1 MTFAALGLG
10 AGAVVVIAFVLF
22 ILITKRAFNLIKLGI
37 VLVIGVAIGV
47 GVMMLMTKN
56 DSKDGPNEAVGGD
69 NVSFVGDVSFIY
81 GTTSGG
87 NITIITPG
95 DKSQFVD
102 EKSTAESIPEQE
114 ESENDKNE
122 SENDKNES
130 DSGNG
135 ITVTEE
141 QIKDII
147 VGTWETAYR
156 SGDYIDTSVYIFSED
171 GVFNFGGAEFMYAP
185 NAPELFGYEADG
197 WEVVPM
203 GFPYEYGTYEIH
215 GDIIELECI
224 GSDVEGDYP
233 DSFAFEIKVTEL
245 IASDE
250 AVFSVRGEDGR
261 TYLKNKRYNE
271 IEELCELLGVDIEP

>member
-102 EKSTAESIPEQE
+102 ETSTAESIPEQE

>member
-56 DSKDGPNEAVGGD
+56 DSNDGPNEAVGGD

-102 EKSTAESIPEQE
+102 ETSTAESIPEQE
-114 ESENDKNE
+114 E

>member
-47 GVMMLMTKN
+47 GVMMFMTKN

-114 ESENDKNE
+114 ESENNKNE
-122 SENDKNES
+122 SESDKNES

>member
-22 ILITKRAFNLIKLGI
+22 VLITKRAFNLIKLGI
-37 VLVIGVAIGV
+37 VLVIGVAIGAA
-47 GVMMLMTKN
+47 VMMFLPN
-56 DSKDGPNEAVGGD
+56 NNGKDAPNEAVSGD
-69 NVSFVGDVSFIY
+69 DFAYIGDVSFIY

-102 EKSTAESIPEQE
+102 EASTAESIPEQE
-114 ESENDKNE
+114 ESE
-122 SENDKNES
+122 SDKNES

-171 GVFNFGGAEFMYAP
+171 GVFNMGGAEFMYAP
-185 NAPELFGYEADG
+185 NAPGLFGDDADG

-203 GFPYEYGTYEIH
+203 GFPYDYGTYEIH
-215 GDIIELECI
+215 GDVIELKCI

-233 DSFAFEIKVTEL
+233 EPFTFEIKVTEL